1 MEKVAA
7 QTDVGDRASC
17 AARAIRVLPPEVASQ
32 IAAGEVVDRPA
43 SVVKELVEN
52 ALDAAATRI
61 VVTIEGG
68 GADLLR
74 VADDGEGI
82 AADQL
87 PLAVTAHATSKV
99 RSAADLERV
108 ETFGFRGEALASVA
122 SVSRMRIVSRAR
134 GVRDGA
140 AIEVDSGESRGV
152 VPAASPEGT
161 LIEVRHLFAPVPARR
176 KFLKSPRTEA
186 ARCADALELL
196 ALSHPGVSFELQSD
210 GKVLVQ
216 LSATTHVRTRVLDI
230 LGRGG
235 EHALEV
241 DAAGSVQDPDSL
253 DDHSIALWGLIGRPD
268 TARPAGNEQRIAVNG
283 RPIRDRA
290 ILSALREAY
299 RGLVEPGRLPPVAL
313 FLTMPPQLVDVNV
326 HPAKTEVRFR
336 HPSAIWKLV
345 RDGVRA
351 ALAQAKLVPSGSSLL
366 GTDSSAELTE
376 ARHAPPRA
384 AASHS
389 PTARSAPMSAA
400 DDSPAAAPAFASA
413 SASASASAP
422 ALLLAGPGAVLQVD
436 RTWLVLEEG
445 GAIVVVDQH
454 ALHERVMFEKLKERI
469 EKGALASQ
477 RLLIPDVIAVGAAAL
492 LKLESLEHVLTRIG
506 FDIAPAGPR
515 SIAVSAVPVFLLE
528 RGVEPTPFL
537 RALLEAPALEGEKS
551 DEEGVLA
558 SVLDMMAC
566 KAAIKG
572 GDRLTPAEA
581 GELLAMRDRVERS
594 TNCPHGRPTS
604 VRIPLEDI
612 ERRFGRR

>member
-1 MEKVAA
+1 MEKVAV
-7 QTDVGDRASC
+7 QTDAGARATG

-52 ALDAAATRI
+52 ALDASATRI

-82 AADQL
+82 AAEEL

-99 RSAADLERV
+99 RSAVDLERV

-134 GVRDGA
+134 GARDGA
-140 AIEVDSGESRGV
+140 AIEVESGEARGV

-161 LIEVRHLFAPVPARR
+161 LIEVRQLFAPVPARR
-176 KFLKSPRTEA
+176 KFLKSARTEA

-241 DAAGSVQDPDSL
+241 EAAGSVQDPDSL
-253 DDHSIALWGLIGRPD
+253 DDHAIALWGLVGRPD
-268 TARPAGNEQRIAVNG
+268 AARPAGNEQRIAVNG

-366 GTDSSAELTE
+366 GTNTAAEIAE
-376 ARHAPPRA
+376 ARHQSQSATLH
-384 AASHS
+384 HS
-389 PTARSAPMSAA
+389 PSARFAPVSAPMSG
-400 DDSPAAAPAFASA
+400 PEAAPPPAP
-413 SASASASAP
+413 ASASAP
-422 ALLLAGPGAVLQVD
+422 ALLLSGPGAVLQVD
-436 RTWLVLEEG
+436 RTWLVLEES

-454 ALHERVMFEKLKERI
+454 ALHERVMFEKLKERVGQ
-469 EKGALASQ
+469 GALASQ
-477 RLLIPDVIAVGAAAL
+477 RLLLPDVIAVGAAAML
-492 LKLESLEHVLTRIG
+492 RLESLESVLTRIG

-515 SIAVSAVPVFLLE
+515 SIAVSAVPAFLLE

-551 DEEGVLA
+551 DEEAVLA
-558 SVLDMMAC
+558 SILDMMAC
-566 KAAIKG
+566 KAAVKG